1 MRVTNRLLLG
11 LACSALC
18 IAFAGCSGDDHTYS
32 PTDNTQNFY
41 LSNVPNTQSSTVI
54 VSNGAIRSSS
64 SNQIYLTSNEPTGD
78 PINTKL
84 NIKSERP
91 NTYGA
96 SSKTFGV
103 TERVAVKA
111 KTADAKL
118 EFVPNTKYTN
128 MDKGDTTDINVYN
141 NGKYVSVPVTKLTS
155 NDETS
160 GVLVFSQVDPETME
174 TVINHDVAMEI
185 DQAFAVKNPYNS
197 EGTPIADSAHEIVG
211 KEFSPGIDG
220 EEKIIVVVLSGDMME
235 ENQASYVNYND
246 EYPVSEE
253 KYSNEG
259 EIIYLNGSLNDTEK
273 MLQGV
278 AQGLAH
284 LCSFNQKVCR
294 DGEYDGTMEDEVLEE
309 GRSRF
314 VADYSGFSLS
324 GTYTETTDDGDET
337 TVMACNEL
345 LLHEI
350 DAYLKTPYTASL
362 VMIDSDDPSV
372 SYGQGYM
379 LHRYIADRF
388 GNEAVRRA
396 AVSSSTGRNNLAE
409 YTGLS
414 FDQLFSDFTVA
425 NAVSDLNNTES
436 IYNYKSISLTGT
448 YGIEEQITLDR
459 AVPVKMELTKGHLG
473 DNFPAKAWS
482 SNYFLFSYPDT
493 VKHLHIGVSVPN
505 AENLVHLA
513 LIEQNH
519 LLKGLFVPSEEEY

>member
-18 IAFAGCSGDDHTYS
+18 IAFAGCSDNDHTYS

-54 VSNGAIRSSS
+54 VSNGAIRNLS
-64 SNQIYLTSNEPTGD
+64 SNQIYLTSNEPTGN

-91 NTYGA
+91 DTYGA

-103 TERVAVKA
+103 AERVAVKA

-118 EFVPNTKYTN
+118 EFVPNTKYTD
-128 MDKGDTTDINVYN
+128 MAKGDTTAVYVDN
-141 NGKYVSVPVTKLTS
+141 NGNNVSVPIMKLTA
-155 NDETS
+155 NEETS

-174 TVINHDVAMEI
+174 TVINHDDAIEI
-185 DQAFAVKNPYNS
+185 DQAFAVKNPYNPTGS
-197 EGTPIADSAHEIVG
+197 PIADSAHEIVG

-220 EEKIIVVVLSGDMME
+220 EEKIIIVVLSGDMME
-235 ENQASYVNYND
+235 ENQASFVNFND
-246 EYPVSEE
+246 EYPVSEY

-259 EIIYLNGSLNDTEK
+259 EIIFLNGSLNDKEM
-273 MLQGV
+273 MLQGL

-294 DGEYDGTMEDEVLEE
+294 DGEYDGAMEDEVLEE

-314 VADYSGFSLS
+314 VADYSGFSLA
-324 GTYTETTDDGDET
+324 GTYTDET
-337 TVMACNEL
+337 GEGEQTLMACNEQL
-345 LLHEI
+345 LQEVA
-350 DAYLKTPYTASL
+350 AYLKAPYTASL
-362 VMIDSDDPSV
+362 VMVNDDDPSV
-372 SYGQGYM
+372 SYGQGYL

-396 AVSSSTGRNNLAE
+396 AVSTSTGRNNLAE

-425 NAVSDLNNTES
+425 NAISDLNNTES
-436 IYNYKSISLTGT
+436 IYNYKSISLDGT
-448 YGIEEQITLDR
+448 YGIEEEISLDR
-459 AVPVKMELTKGHLG
+459 AVPIEMELVKGHLG
-473 DNFPAKAWS
+473 ENFTAKAWS
-482 SNYFLFSYPDT
+482 SNYFKFSYPDT
-493 VKHLHIGVSVPN
+493 VKHLHIGVAVPD
-505 AENLVHLA
+505 AENIVNLA
-513 LIEQNH
+513 LIEQNN
-519 LLKGLFVPSEEEY
+519 LLKGLFSPSEEEY